1 VAASALLLV
10 DSDAASAEVISGLL
24 TGVGYTVTRVE
35 NGTDAFAK
43 VTDNQLV
50 IIDEVAGDQGPAGV
64 CREIRAT
71 PSMARI
77 PVLCISQS
85 DDVEDRIRFLEA
97 GADDVMA
104 KPFDGREL
112 EARVEA
118 LLLRFQRS
126 RDLTPVQAL
135 DSTQKQARRMVTCF
149 SPKGGVGTTTIAV
162 NMAVAV
168 AERRPDRTLLV
179 DLSRQFGAVATHLN
193 LTVQQTLADVARD
206 NQATREPELLR
217 SYTTRHESGLHV
229 LPAAGTP
236 ELAALIQ
243 GDQIDL
249 ILETARE
256 AYDSVVVDAGS
267 HLDDVT
273 MSALEHADAVIVTVY
288 GEMGALK
295 AVHLLLD
302 VLAEQGSVPAKTTF
316 VLNNVFAKE
325 GLKMRAIEGALA
337 TPVAAELPY
346 DPFVYLKAVNEGI
359 PVVRGA
365 PRSIAADRLVRLAAV
380 AFGEDT
386 GSVVA
391 AHDNQQKSRR
401 FGILRRA

>member
-1 VAASALLLV
+1 MAASALLLV